1 MKKIIVTGANGFI
14 GSNLVSHLLDQD
26 YQVTALCR
34 GDSGHIDLRAEIA
47 RVDILDIYQVKNA
60 FVDQDCVFHCAGFVG
75 FSARDYE
82 KAWQINVQGT
92 KNVLQAALD
101 AKVKKVVHLSACAV
115 LGVSKSKNIIL
126 DETTLPEIKKSDVY
140 AYTKMLAESE
150 VAEFVKQGLDVSI
163 ANISTTYGAG
173 DWNLNSGSIIKSI
186 FSGGMRVLP
195 PGGTSYVS
203 VSDLVRGLELI
214 ALKGRAGE
222 RYILSTENL
231 SFKELVQRI
240 AKQITVETQY
250 FASQSN
256 AQSIDAM
263 ETQSIASL
271 QRFVLPSLALP
282 PLIPLIGL
290 KEQFAKSSAKV
301 NLMTVKI
308 LKDSFGFKYFSSEK
322 AKKELGWH
330 PSEKLEDAV
339 SQALKFYKKNNL
351 L

>member
-14 GSNLVSHLLDQD
+14 GSNLVFHLLDHG

-34 GDSGHIDLRAEIA
+34 SDSKHIDSRAEIVK
-47 RVDILDIYQVKNA
+47 VDILDLGQLKNA
-60 FVDQDCVFHCAGFVG
+60 FVGNDCVFHCAGFVG

-101 AKVKKVVHLSACAV
+101 RKVKKVVHLSACAV
-115 LGVSKSKNIIL
+115 LGVAKSKNTIL
-126 DETTLPEIKKSDVY
+126 DETAFPDIPKSDVY
-140 AYTKMLAESE
+140 AYTKMLAENE

-186 FSGGMRVLP
+186 SLGGMKVLP
-195 PGGTSYVS
+195 PGGTSYVA
-203 VSDLVRGLELI
+203 VNDLVRGLELI

-231 SFKELVQRI
+231 SFRELVQRI
-240 AKQITVETQY
+240 AKQTTVETPR
-250 FASQSN
+250 ACRK
-256 AQSIDAM
+256 
-263 ETQSIASL
+263 ASL
-271 QRFVLPSLALP
+271 QLKRFVIPSLALP
-282 PLIPLIGL
+282 FLTPLISL
-290 KEQFAKSSAKV
+290 KEKLAKNSTKV
-301 NLMTVKI
+301 NLMTIKI

-330 PSEKLEDAV
+330 PSEKLEDAT
-339 SQALKFYKKNNL
+339 SQALKFYNKNKL
-351 L
+351 F